1 MESYT
6 SQELSKQKPWQK
18 YASMII
24 GAILV
29 GFGIYL
35 GDGIMI
41 AMGAVLIYIMIYKKT
56 VIVDEEGMT
65 IHYNFVFY
73 RKTSRYPY
81 SEFTEIRA
89 GVSPN
94 NETNVGFVKSGMTY
108 PVLLTTDEAERA
120 IEMVLEQIPSM
131 PVKYYVPKPKK
142 FRL

>member
-18 YASMII
+18 YASMTI
-24 GAILV
+24 GAILL
-29 GFGIYL
+29 GFGVYI

-41 AMGAVLIYIMIYKKT
+41 AMGAVLVYIMIYKKT

-73 RKTSRYPY
+73 RKTSRLPY

-89 GVSPN
+89 GVSPY
-94 NETNVGFVKSGMTY
+94 NETNVGFVRSGMTY
-108 PVLLTTDEAERA
+108 PVLLTTDEAERV
-120 IEMVLEQIPSM
+120 IEMALENNPSM
-131 PVKYYVPKPKK
+131 NVRYYTPKPKK